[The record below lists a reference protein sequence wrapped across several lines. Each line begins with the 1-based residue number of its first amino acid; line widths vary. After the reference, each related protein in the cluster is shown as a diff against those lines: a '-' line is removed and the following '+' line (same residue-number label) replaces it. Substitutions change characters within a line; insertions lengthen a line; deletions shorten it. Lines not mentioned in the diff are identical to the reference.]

1 MPYGKPI
8 GLGLFA
14 GVLAR
19 VLLLRS
25 DYRQYPTYPHGYT
38 SHLFLGIIAA
48 LVGAVS
54 IPALLANEWTAV
66 TFLVLVAQQFRDIR
80 SMERDSLKALED
92 TQLVTRGADY
102 IENIARV
109 FETRY
114 YVVIFVAVSTA
125 WGSSY
130 GSAIVGLLLGA
141 ASLGLSMVMTK
152 VEHLGRSVLAEI
164 APVVFRDA
172 GLYVGDIFIMNVGL
186 EESRLYISEH
196 GLGAILTPLTETARD
211 TIASLGQRQAILH
224 DATGI
229 LGVKKDLDTPEF
241 TPIARR
247 HIESGR
253 VGLFMVPEERDE
265 ELLIRI
271 VNRTP
276 VLESSRGRTLRG

>member
-54 IPALLANEWTAV
+54 IPALLTNEWTAV

-186 EESRLYISEH
+186 EESRLYISCLLYTSVTRVP
-196 GLGAILTPLTETARD
+196 GTVFFGGAGAFDSSVLSAILA
-211 TIASLGQRQAILH
+211 
-224 DATGI
+224 
-229 LGVKKDLDTPEF
+229 
-241 TPIARR
+241 
-247 HIESGR
+247 
-253 VGLFMVPEERDE
+253 VGLVELVGEAREKAIKVPGGDKRDE
-265 ELLIRI
+265 
-271 VNRTP
+271 V
-276 VLESSRGRTLRG
+276 

>member
-19 VLLLRS
+19 LLLLRS

-114 YVVIFVAVSTA
+114 YVIIFVSVAAS
-125 WGSSY
+125 WGSIY
-130 GSAIVGLLLGA
+130 GSAIVGLLLGG
-141 ASLGLSMVMTK
+141 ASLGLSMLLTK
-152 VEHLGRSVLAEI
+152 VEHLGKSVKAEI
-164 APVVFRDA
+164 APVVFRGA

-186 EESRLYISEH
+186 DESRLYISEH
-196 GLGAILTPLTETARD
+196 GLGAIVTPLTETARD

-224 DATGI
+224 DVTGI

-241 TPIARR
+241 TPVARR

-253 VGLFMVPEERDE
+253 VGLFMVPEERDG